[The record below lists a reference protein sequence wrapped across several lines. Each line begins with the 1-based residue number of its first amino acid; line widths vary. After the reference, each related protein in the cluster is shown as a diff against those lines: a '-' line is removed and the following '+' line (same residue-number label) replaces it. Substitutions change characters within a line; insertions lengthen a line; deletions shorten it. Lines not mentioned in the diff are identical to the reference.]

1 MKNREKF
8 HRIRG
13 HVNFNYLDTMCK
25 KKLIEGM
32 PEKLEQV
39 QLKCGACMQN
49 KQHNVPIQSNRSRA
63 REILE
68 LVHTDLNGT
77 YKNTGFDGS
86 KYFLTFID
94 DYSKCALIY
103 TLKSKDE
110 VYD

>member
-1 MKNREKF
+1 MTNREKF

-13 HVNFNYLDTMCK
+13 HVNFNYLDTMGK

-49 KQHNVPIQSNRSRA
+49 KQHNVPIQSNCSRA

-68 LVHTDLNGT
+68 LVDTDLNGPH
-77 YKNTGFDGS
+77 KNTRFDGS
-86 KYFLTFID
+86 KNFFTFID

>member
-1 MKNREKF
+1 
-8 HRIRG
+8 
-13 HVNFNYLDTMCK
+13 
-25 KKLIEGM
+25 M

-49 KQHNVPIQSNRSRA
+49 KQHNVPIQSNLSRA

-68 LVHTDLNGT
+68 LVHIDLNGS

-86 KYFLTFID
+86 KYFLTFMD
-94 DYSKCALIY
+94 DYSKCALVY